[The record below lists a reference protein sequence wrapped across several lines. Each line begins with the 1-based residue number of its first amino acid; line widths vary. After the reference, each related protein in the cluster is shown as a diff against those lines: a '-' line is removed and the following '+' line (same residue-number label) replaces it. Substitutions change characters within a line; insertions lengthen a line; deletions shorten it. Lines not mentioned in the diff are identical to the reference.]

1 MKIVVP
7 LEVLCKVVG
16 IQGMIRVTLG
26 TEIQR
31 GSVECDSFLQICHTG
46 RGVFVVALTNKM
58 RVDGVSAID
67 SDDPLHEVPTQ
78 LARVGWLLPN
88 PEKAFLVY
96 GTVHLNTMQEYSVTS
111 AGGDGPFG
119 EGPALTDAAR

>member
-1 MKIVVP
+1 
-7 LEVLCKVVG
+7 
-16 IQGMIRVTLG
+16 
-26 TEIQR
+26 
-31 GSVECDSFLQICHTG
+31 
-46 RGVFVVALTNKM
+46 M

-119 EGPALTDAAR
+119 EGPALTDAARWPRLKPRRHLSFSPGLCEVEEGHMTFQFFSVLGDLAVQLSHRSVGDGT